1 MTDSSVFQGLTQVPF
16 VRKASSLA
24 RSVESWAGDRWMN
37 VDTGAA
43 VRFGAPR
50 GLNGDACDF
59 QTNAH
64 TTIQQAIRTVALQP
78 TDVVFVM
85 GCGRGRAVCHFARQ
99 PVRKVVGIEL
109 DPDLC
114 EAARANAW
122 KLRGRVAPIE
132 IRQADAATADV
143 SDGSVF
149 FLFNPFGERTLRT
162 VMSHIDATRAH
173 GGKRTVIV
181 YANPTHDEVLQESAW
196 LIRCHDY
203 RGLGGLRVT
212 VYCAPAAQP

>member
-1 MTDSSVFQGLTQVPF
+1 MTASGAFQGLAQLPF
-16 VRKASSLA
+16 VRTASSLA
-24 RSVESWAGDRWMN
+24 RRVESWAGDRWMN

-43 VRFGAPR
+43 VRFGDPR

-64 TTIQQAIRTVALQP
+64 TTIVQAIRTVVLQP
-78 TDVVFVM
+78 SDVVFVM

-109 DPDLC
+109 DADLC

-122 KLRGRVAPIE
+122 ALRGRMAPIE
-132 IRQADAATADV
+132 IRQADAAIDDL

-162 VMSHIDATRAH
+162 VLSHIEAARAQA
-173 GGKRTVIV
+173 GKRTVIV
-181 YANPTHDEVLQESAW
+181 YANPVHAQVLEESTW
-196 LIRCHDY
+196 LTRCHDY
-203 RGLGGLRVT
+203 RGLGGLRVS
-212 VYCAPAAQP
+212 VYGAPVAP